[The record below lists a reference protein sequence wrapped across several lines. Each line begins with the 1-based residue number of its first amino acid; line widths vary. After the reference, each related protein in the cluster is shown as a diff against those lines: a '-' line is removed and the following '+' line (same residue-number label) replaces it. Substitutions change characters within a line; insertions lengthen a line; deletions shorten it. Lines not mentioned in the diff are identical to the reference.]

1 MTRLHQVNLVVPPGA
16 RDPEGNR
23 VEILERAGEL
33 A

>member
-16 RDPEGNR
+16 SDAEGNR